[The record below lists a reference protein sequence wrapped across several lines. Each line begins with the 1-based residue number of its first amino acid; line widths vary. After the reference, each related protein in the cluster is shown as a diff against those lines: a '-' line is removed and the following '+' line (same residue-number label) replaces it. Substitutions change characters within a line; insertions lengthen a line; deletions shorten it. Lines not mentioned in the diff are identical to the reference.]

1 MCAGD
6 TNSSW
11 VSSHSC
17 SSPHTQLLPGVG
29 DRRDCMVVGFTTTYA
44 ISAYHHFSWEF
55 ESHCCRC
62 VLDTTLSMT
71 CGMSVVSST
80 NKTDRYDMTEI
91 LLKVVLNTV
100 TPHCYIRVYI
110 MDDYFKQQILCP
122 TISFPFNDFIFHQ
135 PIDFTYCYLWYK
147 EGQFFCQRIMS
158 CHHLESV
165 FFYHWTNYYRPFV
178 LNHP

>member
-1 MCAGD
+1 MFVHCPIRGCRG
-6 TNSSW
+6 
-11 VSSHSC
+11 H
-17 SSPHTQLLPGVG
+17 
-29 DRRDCMVVGFTTTYA
+29 DRMVVGFTIIFTCA

-122 TISFPFNDFIFHQ
+122 FLQKLTKYIMCHQTNSICHVLHKNWNNVHIPAHFEGNCAFIG
-135 PIDFTYCYLWYK
+135 L
-147 EGQFFCQRIMS
+147 
-158 CHHLESV
+158 LSV
-165 FFYHWTNYYRPFV
+165 FYVYYLLLV
-178 LNHP
+178 TAAMLDDLWDIQI